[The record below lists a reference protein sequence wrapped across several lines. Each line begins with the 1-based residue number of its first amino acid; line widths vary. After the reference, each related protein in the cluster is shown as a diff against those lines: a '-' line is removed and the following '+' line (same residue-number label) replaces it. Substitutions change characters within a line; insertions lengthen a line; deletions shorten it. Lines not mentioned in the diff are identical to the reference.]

1 MKTTAATY
9 LVNVTT
15 EDENIISFY
24 KTMPTRPTTQKGIK
38 SQNNK
43 IEKWAMNQYPNWTEI
58 NIQLQQSWIKMT
70 QIKDNIIDR
79 DALQASYI
87 DRIIDGMDLKDL
99 MQIVYD
105 QLDDSLDKYSV
116 DELIEEVDSYYPELL
131 EESKEK

>member
-1 MKTTAATY
+1 
-9 LVNVTT
+9 
-15 EDENIISFY
+15 
-24 KTMPTRPTTQKGIK
+24 
-38 SQNNK
+38 
-43 IEKWAMNQYPNWTEI
+43 
-58 NIQLQQSWIKMT
+58 MT

-105 QLDDSLDKYSV
+105 QLDDSFDKYSV

>member
-1 MKTTAATY
+1 
-9 LVNVTT
+9 
-15 EDENIISFY
+15 
-24 KTMPTRPTTQKGIK
+24 
-38 SQNNK
+38 
-43 IEKWAMNQYPNWTEI
+43 
-58 NIQLQQSWIKMT
+58 MT

>member
-1 MKTTAATY
+1 
-9 LVNVTT
+9 
-15 EDENIISFY
+15 
-24 KTMPTRPTTQKGIK
+24 
-38 SQNNK
+38 
-43 IEKWAMNQYPNWTEI
+43 
-58 NIQLQQSWIKMT
+58 MT

-116 DELIEEVDSYYPELL
+116 DELIEEVRGRVALSFADDGLSLAVTRGETVLQP
-131 EESKEK
+131 K

>member
-1 MKTTAATY
+1 
-9 LVNVTT
+9 
-15 EDENIISFY
+15 
-24 KTMPTRPTTQKGIK
+24 
-38 SQNNK
+38 
-43 IEKWAMNQYPNWTEI
+43 
-58 NIQLQQSWIKMT
+58 MT

-87 DRIIDGMDLKDL
+87 NRIIDGMDLKDL

-131 EESKEK
+131 EESEEK